1 MHIVINTHTDQHKE
15 DNNMTTNTTTPCK
28 LTMRGTLTKE
38 AYKCLTAPQRRAL
51 LKHEQAEEYSGLR
64 AYPTTCARVMD
75 RIPDDWWSKYSAAHI
90 GDMMRLLYQAYE
102 DGKRQ
107 G

>member
-1 MHIVINTHTDQHKE
+1 MT
-15 DNNMTTNTTTPCK
+15 TTNTNTNTPRK

-64 AYPTTCARVMD
+64 AYPTTCERVAA
-75 RIPDDWWSKYSAAHI
+75 RIPAEWWSKYSAAHI